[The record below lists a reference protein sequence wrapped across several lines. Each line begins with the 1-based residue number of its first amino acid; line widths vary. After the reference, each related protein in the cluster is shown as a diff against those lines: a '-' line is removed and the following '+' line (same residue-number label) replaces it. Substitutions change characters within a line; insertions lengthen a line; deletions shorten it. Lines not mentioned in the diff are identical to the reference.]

1 MARRVVSS
9 GTGSD
14 GSATTS
20 EKHASHGRTIQSR
33 NHSDSLAQPQPKDRS
48 IAGGTGRSS
57 YSVNHAQ
64 AEAEMEHGGKSK
76 TSRSRS
82 GDFVDARNLAGE
94 DFVAKTLEE
103 TTGTLGVATRPKVV
117 DFSARLKERRK
128 ANTRVVAMRA
138 FVSAVVAAV
147 VVALAWLFFFSS
159 VFRLEPGNISVVGA
173 NEWVSESQV
182 LDIAGQQAGKSILLV
197 SNNDVE
203 KKIKEIPGV
212 TSAQS
217 KKQLPNSLEVTIKA
231 QKPAAMLK
239 TGEDSMTAVDSKA
252 RILNSVSGASV
263 DGIPVIE
270 VKDVDTSLSNRSI
283 KEALKILSSL
293 PESMRNSITKVTAET
308 QDSITTEINGGDRVI
323 VWGDSS
329 DLKLKKAVVDKI
341 INDPNVIGDKHNV
354 DVSAPLRPIIK

>member
-1 MARRVVSS
+1 MTRRVISS

-14 GSATTS
+14 GSATTP
-20 EKHASHGRTIQSR
+20 ENQTSHGRTIQSR
-33 NHSDSLAQPQPKDRS
+33 KHSDAGKQVQPKGS
-48 IAGGTGRSS
+48 PL
-57 YSVNHAQ
+57 
-64 AEAEMEHGGKSK
+64 HGGAGRASSSVKKTQEKTVESGSK
-76 TSRSRS
+76 GSLSRSRS

-94 DFVAKTLEE
+94 DFVSKTLEE
-103 TTGTLGVATRPKVV
+103 TTGTLGVVTRPKVV

-128 ANTRVVAMRA
+128 ANARVVAMRA
-138 FVSAVVAAV
+138 CVSAAVIVVAG
-147 VVALAWLFFFSS
+147 ALVWLFFFSS

-217 KKQLPNSLEVTIKA
+217 KKKLPDSLEVTIKA

-239 TGEDSMTAVDSKA
+239 TGEDSMTAVDSRG

-270 VKDVDTSLSNRSI
+270 VKDVETSLSNRSI

-329 DLKLKKAVVDKI
+329 GLKLKKAVVDKI

>member
-1 MARRVVSS
+1 MF
-9 GTGSD
+9 TG
-14 GSATTS
+14 
-20 EKHASHGRTIQSR
+20 E
-33 NHSDSLAQPQPKDRS
+33 
-48 IAGGTGRSS
+48 TG
-57 YSVNHAQ
+57 
-64 AEAEMEHGGKSK
+64 
-76 TSRSRS
+76 
-82 GDFVDARNLAGE
+82 
-94 DFVAKTLEE
+94 
-103 TTGTLGVATRPKVV
+103 
-117 DFSARLKERRK
+117 
-128 ANTRVVAMRA
+128 
-138 FVSAVVAAV
+138 
-147 VVALAWLFFFSS
+147 
-159 VFRLEPGNISVVGA
+159 
-173 NEWVSESQV
+173 
-182 LDIAGQQAGKSILLV
+182 AGKSILLV

-293 PESMRNSITKVTAET
+293 PESMRNSITRVTAET

>member
-1 MARRVVSS
+1 MTRRVISS

-14 GSATTS
+14 GSATTP
-20 EKHASHGRTIQSR
+20 ENQTSHGRTIQSR
-33 NHSDSLAQPQPKDRS
+33 KHSDAGKQVQPKGRS
-48 IAGGTGRSS
+48 VAGGAGRASS
-57 YSVNHAQ
+57 SGKKTQENTVESGNKGSV
-64 AEAEMEHGGKSK
+64 
-76 TSRSRS
+76 SRSRS

-94 DFVAKTLEE
+94 DFVSKTLEE
-103 TTGTLGVATRPKVV
+103 TTGTLGVVTRPKVV

-128 ANTRVVAMRA
+128 ANARVVAMRA
-138 FVSAVVAAV
+138 CVSAAVIVVAGA
-147 VVALAWLFFFSS
+147 
-159 VFRLEPGNISVVGA
+159 GNISVVGA

-217 KKQLPNSLEVTIKA
+217 KKKLPDSLEVIIKA

-239 TGEDSMTAVDSKA
+239 TGKDSMTAVDSKG

-270 VKDVDTSLSNRSI
+270 VKDVETSLSNRSI

-329 DLKLKKAVVDKI
+329 GLKLKKAVVDKI

>member
-14 GSATTS
+14 GSETTS
-20 EKHASHGRTIQSR
+20 EKHALRGRSIQSR
-33 NHSDSLAQPQPKDRS
+33 KHSDSPAQSQPNGRS
-48 IAGGTGRSS
+48 IAGGAGRSS
-57 YSVNHAQ
+57 SSVSHAQ
-64 AEAEMEHGGKSK
+64 AEAKMAHGGKNK
-76 TSRSRS
+76 ASRSRS

-94 DFVAKTLEE
+94 DFVAKTQE
-103 TTGTLGVATRPKVV
+103 TTGTIGIMTRPKVV
-117 DFSARLKERRK
+117 DFKARLKERRK
-128 ANTRVVAMRA
+128 ANARVVAMRA
-138 FVSAVVAAV
+138 FVSAAVAAV
-147 VVALAWLFFFSS
+147 VVALIWLFFFSS
-159 VFRLEPGNISVVGA
+159 VFRLEAGNISVVGA

-212 TSAQS
+212 TTAQS

-239 TGEDSMTAVDSKA
+239 TGEDSMTAVDSKG

-270 VKDVDTSLSNRSI
+270 VKDVETSLSHRSI